1 MGNIKGHG
9 QAIIDQAEVEILE
22 DNQVMRNDLKA
33 IEQSE
38 EAKLSRDVNIKI
50 AEKYL
55 DGQGYNLE
63 RITAEVRVYF
73 EHMAQN
79 YVAVG
84 RRLLAVKQVE
94 GHGNYLK
101 WLEGNFPADPRTAQ
115 RYAKVALALEQR
127 PDLAPIA
134 RAGMSKALALLEL
147 PEEYL
152 EEAQREG
159 TFDGKSIDEFQT
171 MSHKEIVAEVKRL
184 KKNQEKIIAE
194 ETKALCK
201 EREALIEENRRLKKF
216 APAEEPTPE
225 WCLEQSKNIHMA
237 ALQVVTLCRQLLWD
251 ERMKDDIQ
259 TQAKVEANINLATK
273 ALQDFNR
280 EWIDTFYPVEEEG

>member
-1 MGNIKGHG
+1 MGRIEGYG
-9 QAIIDQAEVEILE
+9 QAVTDQAETEILE
-22 DNQVMRNDLKA
+22 DNQVMRADLKA

-38 EAKLSRDVNIKI
+38 EARLDREMNIKI

-55 DGQGYNLE
+55 DGQEYDLD

-73 EHMAQN
+73 ERMIQD

-101 WLEGNFPADPRTAQ
+101 WLEGNFQLSTRTAQ
-115 RYAKVALALEQR
+115 RYARIAFALEQR

-134 RAGMSKALALLEL
+134 KAGVSKAIALLEL

-152 EEAQREG
+152 DEAQREG
-159 TFDGKSIDEFQT
+159 TLDGKPLDEFQA
-171 MSHKEIVAEVKRL
+171 MSKREIIAEVKRL
-184 KKNQEKIIAE
+184 KRNQEKIITE
-194 ETKALCK
+194 GNKALET
-201 EREALIEENRRLKKF
+201 ERDALIEENRRLKKF

-225 WCLEQSKNIHMA
+225 WCLEQSKNIYMA
-237 ALQVVTLCRQLLWD
+237 ALQVVTICRSFLWD

-280 EWIDTFYPVEEEG
+280 EWIDTFYPVEG